1 MPKILAVI
9 NVVSVWSFLSEW
21 LGNECIDS
29 VYIVDYSLR
38 SMISFAHGIGQV
50 SSMPHNFP
58 SVEYGPEFSVTAIDY
73 SQHVSTTCCTL
84 MDILLLLWFI
94 LLQLVELLITFLLWQ
109 IAMYFLKTW
118 ELHLRKGHS
127 CLELAQ
133 IMQTPCSKCLVS
145 STTLV
150 FTSAFER
157 QPRPASIIYIVLEVT
172 WTTPT

>member
-1 MPKILAVI
+1 MPNLLAVI

-38 SMISFAHGIGQV
+38 STISFAHGIGQV
-50 SSMPHNFP
+50 SSTPHDC
-58 SVEYGPEFSVTAIDY
+58 PEFSVTAIDY

-94 LLQLVELLITFLLWQ
+94 LLLLITFLLWQ

-145 STTLV
+145 SATLV
-150 FTSAFER
+150 FSSAFES